1 MVKATKRKIS
11 LERYLI
17 AGVITFLIF
26 TLGLSLGFVIDQKR
40 VTWIEETGKEQEL
53 NYKSLQLQYVYLNTL
68 ENNEKSCDVL
78 SSTLKSTLITLSE
91 TLGDMENF
99 KENTKLNE
107 KEYRA
112 LLRKFTIDNL
122 NYWLFAEKSKKSCD
136 MDAVSIL
143 YFFSRE
149 NCKIC
154 PNQGVILS
162 YFKNLLDDDLLI
174 FPIDVDLKENEPIIS
189 LLESVYSINSYP
201 TIIIEETPYRRVV
214 SKDKMGRIICELY
227 KTEHKE
233 CKDYLE

>member
-1 MVKATKRKIS
+1 MVKPTKRKIS
-11 LERYLI
+11 LERYII

-40 VTWIEETGKEQEL
+40 VTWIEETSKKQEL
-53 NYKSLQLQYVYLNTL
+53 DYKSLQLQYLYLNTL
-68 ENNEKSCDVL
+68 ENNEKSCAVL

-91 TLGDMENF
+91 TLGDIDDF
-99 KENTKLNE
+99 KEDTKLNE
-107 KEYRA
+107 EEYKA

-122 NYWLFAEKSKKSCD
+122 NYWLFAEKSKKLCD

-162 YFKNLLDDDLLI
+162 YFKTLLEDDLLI
-174 FPIDVDLKENEPIIS
+174 FPIDTDLKENEPIIS
-189 LLESVYSINSYP
+189 LLESVYDVESYP
-201 TIIIEETPYRRVV
+201 TLIIEEIPYRRIVP
-214 SKDKMGRIICELY
+214 KDEMGKIICKLY
-227 KTEHKE
+227 KTDHKDCE
-233 CKDYLE
+233 DYPE